1 MRAITG
7 LTFYDML
14 ARTLDKIAK
23 ASASFATQ
31 TLGLLG
37 HMLVFAGKVISKAVE
52 LTYSFIKSVFD
63 STLGALYRAAREG
76 LSGLD

>member
-1 MRAITG
+1 
-7 LTFYDML
+7 ML

-23 ASASFATQ
+23 ASASFASQ

-52 LTYSFIKSVFD
+52 LTFSFIKSVFD
-63 STLGALYRAAREG
+63 STLGALYNAAKAG
-76 LSGLD
+76 LNGLD